1 MKTGYSLLM
10 GAIIALIGGVLSG
23 QGTQPGPSFEV
34 ATIKPAG
41 PFSLEKMTSG
51 QMHVGSIK
59 GSEADFQFVS
69 LTDLMTYA
77 YGVKPYQIAGPA
89 WISDG
94 RWDVRAKLPE
104 GQSQDRVPAMT
115 LRLLM
120 DRFKLAA
127 HHETRE
133 SPAYELVVDK
143 GGPKFKEAPP
153 EDDATAA
160 KNSTQT
166 GNSSSFPVG
175 GFPGGAGN
183 MNFNNNGNGV
193 ITGGPNGVTRVSQNQ
208 NGGMRMEMSRMTM
221 ASLANWLTPFL
232 DRPVVDGTGL
242 KGTYQIALDLPYESM
257 MSVIQS
263 LAGAGGFQGGFP
275 GGGGFG
281 GGFGNAAGA
290 PGGGGASNPTASMLQ
305 TVQQLGLK
313 LQPRKAAVE
322 TIVIDHLEKNPI
334 EN

>member
-1 MKTGYSLLM
+1 
-10 GAIIALIGGVLSG
+10 
-23 QGTQPGPSFEV
+23 
-34 ATIKPAG
+34 
-41 PFSLEKMTSG
+41 
-51 QMHVGSIK
+51 
-59 GSEADFQFVS
+59 
-69 LTDLMTYA
+69 
-77 YGVKPYQIAGPA
+77 
-89 WISDG
+89 
-94 RWDVRAKLPE
+94 
-104 GQSQDRVPAMT
+104 
-115 LRLLM
+115 
-120 DRFKLAA
+120 
-127 HHETRE
+127 
-133 SPAYELVVDK
+133 
-143 GGPKFKEAPP
+143 
-153 EDDATAA
+153 
-160 KNSTQT
+160 
-166 GNSSSFPVG
+166 
-175 GFPGGAGN
+175 

-263 LAGAGGFQGGFP
+263 LAGAGVFQGGFP

-281 GGFGNAAGA
+281 GGFGNPAGA

-313 LQPRKAAVE
+313 LQPRKAAVDM
-322 TIVIDHLEKNPI
+322 IVIDHLEKNPI

>member
-1 MKTGYSLLM
+1 L
-10 GAIIALIGGVLSG
+10 
-23 QGTQPGPSFEV
+23 
-34 ATIKPAG
+34 
-41 PFSLEKMTSG
+41 
-51 QMHVGSIK
+51 
-59 GSEADFQFVS
+59 
-69 LTDLMTYA
+69 
-77 YGVKPYQIAGPA
+77 KPYQIAGPV
-89 WISDG
+89 WIDDG
-94 RWDVRAKLPE
+94 RWDVRAKVPD
-104 GQSQDRVPAMT
+104 GGSADRVPEMM

-143 GGPKFKEAPP
+143 GGPKFKEAPA

-160 KNSTQT
+160 KNSAQT
-166 GNSSSFPVG
+166 GNSSSFSLG

-183 MNFNNNGNGV
+183 MNFNNNGAGV

-242 KGTYQIALDLPYESM
+242 KGAYQIALDLPYESM
-257 MSVIQS
+257 ISVIQN
-263 LAGAGGFQGGFP
+263 LAGAGGFQRGFP
-275 GGGGFG
+275 GGFG
-281 GGFGNAAGA
+281 GGFGNPGGV
-290 PGGGGASNPTASMLQ
+290 PGGGGASNPAGSMLQ

-313 LQPRKAAVE
+313 LQPRKAPVD
-322 TIVIDHLEKNPI
+322 TIVIDHLEKNPV